1 MNPAR
6 SLASGCSF
14 VRAHEGTGVLPV
26 LTGSGG
32 TLIATLDPTAQI
44 EPAIFES
51 DRRVRAYRVSNVS
64 REI

>member
-14 VRAHEGTGVLPV
+14 IGAHEGTGVLPV

-32 TLIATLDPTAQI
+32 TLIAAPGYPTAQI
-44 EPAIFES
+44 EPAISSQTVES
-51 DRRVRAYRVSNVS
+51 DRTA
-64 REI
+64 